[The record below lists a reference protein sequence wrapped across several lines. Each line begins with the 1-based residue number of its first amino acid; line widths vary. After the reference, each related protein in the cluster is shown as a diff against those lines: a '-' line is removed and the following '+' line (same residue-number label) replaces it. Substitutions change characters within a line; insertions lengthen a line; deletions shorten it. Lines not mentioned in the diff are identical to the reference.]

1 MKKHRTTKE
10 DVQSVMKRLRD
21 KEKVAELLHEFYIDS
36 VTATC
41 LKSLEVYGSNT
52 GFDIALDFCKTLLAR
67 DMISP
72 SDFLEITISLAV
84 ADVTEEGDEHGKE

>member
-10 DVQSVMKRLRD
+10 EVQSVMKRLRD
-21 KEKVAELLHEFYIDS
+21 KDKVAKLLHEFYIDS
-36 VTATC
+36 VTVTC

-67 DMISP
+67 DMIFP